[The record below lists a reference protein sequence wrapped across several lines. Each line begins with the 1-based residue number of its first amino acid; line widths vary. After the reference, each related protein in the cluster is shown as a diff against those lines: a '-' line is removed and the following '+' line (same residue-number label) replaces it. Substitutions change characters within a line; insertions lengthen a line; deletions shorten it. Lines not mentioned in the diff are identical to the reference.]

1 MSGKVAGI
9 GAVGLA
15 QMLVFGIVGV
25 ALAVSLGVLHI
36 SISAAVGTVVWLVA
50 WYLLGFVLYAFALA
64 AAGAL
69 VSRQEDAGAV
79 VMPVLVPVIAG
90 YILGTSILP
99 GHPDSRLCEILSII
113 PVFSPTLM
121 PMRLA
126 MGAVP
131 AWETIASILLT
142 AATIAGLAG
151 LAGRIYGNAILRTGA
166 RVTLSQAL
174 RTS

>member
-1 MSGKVAGI
+1 
-9 GAVGLA
+9 
-15 QMLVFGIVGV
+15 
-25 ALAVSLGVLHI
+25 
-36 SISAAVGTVVWLVA
+36 VGTVVWLGV

-69 VSRQEDAGAV
+69 VSRQEDAGTV
-79 VMPVLVPVIAG
+79 VMPVLIPVIAG
-90 YILGTSILP
+90 YILGISILP
-99 GHPDSRLCEILSII
+99 SHPGSRLCEILSII

-126 MGAVP
+126 MGSVP
-131 AWETIASILLT
+131 AWETIVSILLVV
-142 AATIAGLAG
+142 AAIPLLAG
-151 LAGRIYGNAILRTGA
+151 LAGKIYRNAVLRTGA